1 MELRNGVFVCT
12 DPGYYRVVL
21 HLRSRDRRHDAVI
34 LKNERNQLIYSSGQ
48 TWDTTTSEV
57 IVQLAMYDL
66 ISAELV
72 QHEAIVGVN
81 SGENKILME
90 KIYQP

>member
-1 MELRNGVFVCT
+1 MLQ
-12 DPGYYRVVL
+12 
-21 HLRSRDRRHDAVI
+21 LRSRDRRHDAVI

-57 IVQLAMYDL
+57 IVELAMYDL

-72 QHEAIVGVN
+72 QHEALVGVN